1 MPVYEPVRALERG
14 LTILQV
20 VNARDGLRTQEIA
33 EITGLARPTV
43 FRLLETLEGQGFI
56 NQSPS
61 GGSWHPTLSCN
72 LLSSG
77 FLDKAW
83 VGQIAVPAMVALG
96 KEVLWPLDLV
106 TLQGDAMQV
115 RETTHK
121 TSPFSF
127 DVGMVGA
134 RIPILHTAG
143 GNAYLAF
150 CPDNEREEILE
161 MMRQTGL
168 PEHEMAHDP
177 RAVAAL
183 IERTRQAGYGF
194 RTEVWK
200 THTMSISFPIMSGDR
215 VLASLTIIC
224 LKTAMTFDEMVR
236 RFEEPLR
243 STCDEITRLLAD
255 RDDDSLF
262 TD

>member
-20 VNARDGLRTQEIA
+20 VNASDGMRTQDIA
-33 EITGLARPTV
+33 EATGLARPTV
-43 FRLLETLEGQGFI
+43 FRLLETLEGLGFI
-56 NQSPS
+56 SQSPS

-83 VGQIAVPAMVALG
+83 VGQIAVPAMVELG

-134 RIPILHTAG
+134 RIPLLHTAG

-150 CPDNEREEILE
+150 CPDNEREELLE
-161 MMRQTGL
+161 MMRQSGL
-168 PEHEMAHDP
+168 PEHELAHDP
-177 RAVAAL
+177 RAVAAM
-183 IERTRQAGYGF
+183 IERTRAAGYGY

-215 VLASLTIIC
+215 VLAALTIIC
-224 LKTAMTFDEMVR
+224 LKSAMTFDEMVR
-236 RFEEPLR
+236 RFADPISE
-243 STCDEITRLLAD
+243 TCDEIAKRVAERCD
-255 RDDDSLF
+255 NPHFSD
-262 TD
+262 